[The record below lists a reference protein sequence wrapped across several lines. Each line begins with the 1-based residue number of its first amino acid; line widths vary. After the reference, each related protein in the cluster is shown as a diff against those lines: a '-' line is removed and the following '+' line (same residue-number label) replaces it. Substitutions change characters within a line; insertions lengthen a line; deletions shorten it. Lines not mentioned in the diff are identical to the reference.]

1 MSPARRVPAGK
12 AFLTIYL
19 DRETV
24 ERLDKLAGAEDMSRS
39 KLVSD
44 LLTSGLED
52 RELTVKVM
60 TDPVVAPA
68 MMSALAKPEIL
79 RALMGVMRESL
90 SDEQLDL
97 FQRSMAI
104 TTHEVEKHHKRQQR
118 AAAKQDARPARS
130 RRKKGKK

>member
-1 MSPARRVPAGK
+1 MAPARRIPAGK

-19 DRETV
+19 DLDTV
-24 ERLDKLAGAEDMSRS
+24 QRLDKLAAAEDMSRS

-44 LLTSGLED
+44 LLLSGLED

-79 RALMGVMRESL
+79 RAMMNVMRESL
-90 SDEQLDL
+90 SDEQLEL

-104 TTHEVEKHHKRQQR
+104 TTHEVEQHHKRQQR
-118 AAAKQDARPARS
+118 AAAQRNARPAS
-130 RRKKGKK
+130 KKRRKR